1 MKRLSLEQVNEYL
14 DDEWKAYEDYKSKG
28 LTKMASDEARH
39 HKFWLKKRKEWY
51 GY

>member
-1 MKRLSLEQVNEYL
+1 MKKLSEEKVNAFIE
-14 DDEWKAYEDYKSKG
+14 DE
-28 LTKMASDEARH
+28 KMASEEYGSLGYSQLSKDEARH